1 MSYTTINT
9 INTISNFENQDVIY
23 AFEIKILT
31 FDDEIIKKN
40 MVSLEKIGE
49 LLECKNN
56 IKKIKIT
63 VCSLNSTISEILT
76 LKKTFN
82 NQINDTVVLYKK
94 NIIVYLRNVNTS
106 DCNKICINYQIINN

>member
-1 MSYTTINT
+1 MSYCYNT
-9 INTISNFENQDVIY
+9 SNFENQNIIY
-23 AFEIKILT
+23 AFDVKIIN

-40 MVSLEKIGE
+40 IVSLEKIGE

-63 VCSLNSTISEILT
+63 FCSLNSTISETLV

-82 NQINDTVVLYKK
+82 DEIDDTIVLYKK
-94 NIIVYLRNVNTS
+94 NIIIYLRNIKNLG
-106 DCNKICINYQIINN
+106 CNNKISINYQIINY